1 MAAERDP
8 KQNTASAV
16 VDDDEPDD
24 WDKRIFST
32 GCSVENTRLN
42 DCFFEKKDWRQCK
55 TEVSWSEQP
64 ASGLRSL
71 GLWASVLGSLVSQ
84 AYTDHSQQM
93 EEFKQCWKKQGND
106 RRTDQKNV

>member
-1 MAAERDP
+1 MTAERDP
-8 KQNTASAV
+8 KQNSASAV

-32 GCSVENTRLN
+32 GCSGMQLSESFQRKSKRLRQTIVENTRLN

-55 TEVSWSEQP
+55 SE
-64 ASGLRSL
+64 
-71 GLWASVLGSLVSQ
+71 
-84 AYTDHSQQM
+84 M